1 MEEKKNLTHKS
12 MFIYLSLYSMLLTS
26 IKEKMKRNF
35 LHQEK
40 DFSDSTGHTSPS
52 CYVAP
57 RWPQLPLICK
67 IYSYFWL
74 EKKINK

>member
-57 RWPQLPLICK
+57 R
-67 IYSYFWL
+67 
-74 EKKINK
+74 